1 MNSARAFVSTQATA
15 IRLVVVL
22 LAVAFVLIQT
32 YKTPDLIIW
41 TTVILL
47 VALFIIGSSRQGY
60 RPTSRTHLRSTTIPA
75 WMGET
80 RSLFQQASGL
90 PHPGFSRYG
99 HTILDLSRQKE
110 HP

>member
-1 MNSARAFVSTQATA
+1 MNSARAFVSAQATA

-47 VALFIIGSSRQGY
+47 VALFIIQ
-60 RPTSRTHLRSTTIPA
+60 I
-75 WMGET
+75 
-80 RSLFQQASGL
+80 FASGVSTDEESDA
-90 PHPGFSRYG
+90 PAEHDDS
-99 HTILDLSRQKE
+99 DVDEAKE
-110 HP
+110 PVPAS

>member
-1 MNSARAFVSTQATA
+1 MNSARAFVSAQATA

-47 VALFIIGSSRQGY
+47 VALFIIQIFVRGIDRRGVG
-60 RPTSRTHLRSTTIPA
+60 RTCGARRFRR
-75 WMGET
+75 G
-80 RSLFQQASGL
+80 
-90 PHPGFSRYG
+90 
-99 HTILDLSRQKE
+99 
-110 HP
+110 